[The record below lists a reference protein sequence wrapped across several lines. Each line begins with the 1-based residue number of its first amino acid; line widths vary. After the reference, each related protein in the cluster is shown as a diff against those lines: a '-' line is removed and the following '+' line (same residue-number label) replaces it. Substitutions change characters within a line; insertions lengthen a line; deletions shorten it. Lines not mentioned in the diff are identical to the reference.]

1 LHQTPKL
8 KSDLKMVA
16 QAIVILPTRSITKY
30 EFTPRDSMGDTLNK
44 SFEGELPKKRAQKI
58 KDETPTKDTY
68 AGNSSKDLGVRDSI
82 EFVRPASSRR
92 EKTKSK
98 VFDFTPPK
106 FAPRRYP
113 NGIRNQRYSKSPYA
127 THDAAVSNGVDF
139 KRPTTPFAQHEH
151 VSNDQVYSPRRAR
164 TFVAIPTTPTPR
176 PFVRPPPGGHCS
188 GIFG

>member
-1 LHQTPKL
+1 
-8 KSDLKMVA
+8 MVA

-113 NGIRNQRYSKSPYA
+113 NGIRNTPQSQRYSKSPYA